1 MCWAQVKPALKYL
14 TDPKYEHDRPK
25 NTHSSTHDK
34 YFKEQIMSKQQ
45 YNLHTKTDYLNRKM
59 FLDPA
64 GPVTIQRFEEVK
76 YKKIADFEATAR
88 GFFWQPEEISLTKD
102 SNDFK
107 DASDAVKHIF
117 TSNLLRQTALDSLQG
132 RGPSQIFMP
141 VISLPEL
148 EALVYNWT
156 FFETNIHSKSYSHI
170 IRNIYNV
177 PKDVFNTIHDTKEIV
192 DMASSVGDYYEALH
206 MVNCRKQMGETV
218 TEHEHVRAI
227 WMALHASYALE
238 AFRFMVSF
246 ATSLAMV
253 ENRIFIG
260 NGNIIS
266 LILQDELLHKGW
278 TAYLINQVIKEDP
291 RFLVA
296 KEECEQEVYQLYMDV
311 IREEKAWADYLFNK
325 GPVIGLNANILKD
338 FVDYTAV
345 GALKDIGIKYQGI
358 APKSTPIPWFNK
370 HTDTSKKQTALQ
382 ENESTNYVIGVM
394 SEGIDYDALPAL

>member
-1 MCWAQVKPALKYL
+1 
-14 TDPKYEHDRPK
+14 
-25 NTHSSTHDK
+25 
-34 YFKEQIMSKQQ
+34 MSIAQ

-76 YKKIADFEATAR
+76 YKKIADYEATAR
-88 GFFWQPEEISLTKD
+88 GFFWQPEEVSLTKD

-107 DASDAVKHIF
+107 DASETVRHIF

-141 VISLPEL
+141 VVSLPEM
-148 EALVYNWT
+148 EALIYNWT

-177 PKDVFNTIHDTKEIV
+177 PKDVFNTIHDTQQII
-192 DMASSVGDYYEALH
+192 DMASSVGKYYDDLH
-206 MVNCRKQMGETV
+206 RINCAKELGQPVEEV
-218 TEHEHVRAI
+218 EHVRAI

-253 ENRIFIG
+253 ENKIFMG

-266 LILQDELLHKGW
+266 LILQDEILHKEW
-278 TAYLINQVIKEDP
+278 TAYIINQVVKEDP
-291 RFLVA
+291 RFA
-296 KEECEQEVYQLYMDV
+296 AIKAECEAEVYELYLDV
-311 IREEKAWADYLFNK
+311 IREEKGWADYLFNR

-338 FVDYTAV
+338 FVDYTAM
-345 GALKDIGIKYQGI
+345 GALKEIGIKYQEP
-358 APKSTPIPWFNK
+358 APRSTPIPWFNK
-370 HTDTSKKQTALQ
+370 HVNTSNKQTALQ
-382 ENESTNYVIGVM
+382 ESESTNYVIGVM
-394 SEGIDYDALPAL
+394 SDQLDYDQLPVL

>member
-1 MCWAQVKPALKYL
+1 MVAEKVLEYKVK
-14 TDPKYEHDRPK
+14 
-25 NTHSSTHDK
+25 
-34 YFKEQIMSKQQ
+34 MSKQQ
-45 YNLHTKTDYLNRKM
+45 YNLNTKTDYLNRKM

-192 DMASSVGDYYEALH
+192 DMASSVGNYYEALH
-206 MVNCRKQMGETV
+206 IVNCRKQLGETI
-218 TEHEHVRAI
+218 TEKEHIRAI

-238 AFRFMVSF
+238 AFRFKVSF

-311 IREEKAWADYLFNK
+311 IREEKAWAEYLFNK

-338 FVDYTAV
+338 FVDFTAV

>member
-1 MCWAQVKPALKYL
+1 
-14 TDPKYEHDRPK
+14 
-25 NTHSSTHDK
+25 
-34 YFKEQIMSKQQ
+34 MSQAQ
-45 YNLHTKTDYLNRKM
+45 YNLATKTDYLHRKM

-76 YKKIADFEATAR
+76 YNKLAKYEQEAR
-88 GFFWQPEEISLTKD
+88 GFFWVPEEISLSKD
-102 SNDFK
+102 ANDFK
-107 DASDAVKHIF
+107 EASDTVKHIF

-132 RGPSQIFMP
+132 RGPAQVFTP
-141 VISLPEL
+141 VVGIPEL
-148 EALVYNWT
+148 EALMYNWS
-156 FFETNIHSKSYSHI
+156 FFETNIHSRSYSHI

-192 DMASSVGDYYEALH
+192 DMASSVGKYYDELH
-206 MVNCRKQMGETV
+206 RINCHKELSSEMTGMVLEQ
-218 TEHEHVRAI
+218 EHIKAI
-227 WMALHASYALE
+227 WLALNASYALE

-266 LILQDELLHKGW
+266 LILQDEILHKDW
-278 TAYLINQVIKEDP
+278 TAWIINQVVKEDP
-291 RFLVA
+291 RFATA
-296 KEECEQEVYQLYMDV
+296 KAECEAEVYQMYLDV
-311 IREEKAWADYLFNK
+311 IREEKAWADYLFQK

-345 GALKDIGIKYQGI
+345 GALKEIGVKYLEP
-358 APKSTPIPWFNK
+358 APRSTPIPWFMK
-370 HTDTSKKQTALQ
+370 HVDTSKKQTALQ

-394 SEGIDYDALPAL
+394 SDQLDYDELPNL

>member
-1 MCWAQVKPALKYL
+1 
-14 TDPKYEHDRPK
+14 
-25 NTHSSTHDK
+25 
-34 YFKEQIMSKQQ
+34 MSKQQ
-45 YNLHTKTDYLNRKM
+45 YNLTTKTDYVNRKM

-88 GFFWQPEEISLTKD
+88 GFFWQPEEVSLTKD

-107 DASDAVKHIF
+107 EASDAVKHIF

-177 PKDVFNTIHDTKEIV
+177 PKEVFNTIHDTKEIV
-192 DMASSVGDYYEALH
+192 DMASSVGNYYEALH
-206 MVNCRKQMGETV
+206 IINCRKQMGETV
-218 TEHEHVRAI
+218 TEHEHIRAI
-227 WMALHASYALE
+227 WMALNASYALE

-253 ENRIFIG
+253 ENKIFIG

-278 TAYLINQVIKEDP
+278 TAYLINQVVKEDN
-291 RFLVA
+291 RFAQA
-296 KEECEQEVYQLYMDV
+296 KHECEAEVMAMYMDV
-311 IREEKAWADYLFNK
+311 IREEKAWAEYLFK
-325 GPVIGLNANILKD
+325 MGPVIGLNANILKE
-338 FVDYTAV
+338 FVDYTAAD
-345 GALKDIGIKYQGI
+345 ALKQIGLKYSHP
-358 APKSTPIPWFNK
+358 APRSTPIPWFNK
-370 HTDTSKKQTALQ
+370 HVDTSKKQTALQ
-382 ENESTNYVIGVM
+382 ENESTNYVIGIM
-394 SEGIDYDALPAL
+394 SESLDHDALPAL

>member
-1 MCWAQVKPALKYL
+1 
-14 TDPKYEHDRPK
+14 
-25 NTHSSTHDK
+25 
-34 YFKEQIMSKQQ
+34 MSKAQ
-45 YNLHTKTDYLNRKM
+45 YNLNTKTDYLNRKM

-76 YKKIADFEATAR
+76 YNKIADFEKTAR
-88 GFFWQPEEISLTKD
+88 GFFWVPEEISLSKD
-102 SNDFK
+102 ANDFK
-107 DASDAVKHIF
+107 DASEAVKHIF

-132 RGPSQIFMP
+132 RAPSQVFMP
-141 VISLPEL
+141 VVSLPEL
-148 EALVYNWT
+148 EALIYNWT
-156 FFETNIHSKSYSHI
+156 FFETNIHSRSYSHI

-177 PKDVFNTIHDTKEIV
+177 PKEVFNTIHDTKEIV
-192 DMASSVGDYYEALH
+192 DMASSVGNYYDALH
-206 MVNCRKQMGETV
+206 KVNCRKELGLEV
-218 TEHEHVRAI
+218 SETEHVKAV

-253 ENRIFIG
+253 ENKIFIG

-278 TAYLINQVIKEDP
+278 TAFLINQVVKEDP
-291 RFLVA
+291 RFA
-296 KEECEQEVYQLYMDV
+296 AIKAECEQEVYQLYMDV
-311 IREEKAWADYLFNK
+311 IKEEKDWADYLFK
-325 GPVIGLNANILKD
+325 LGPVIGLNANILKE

-345 GALKDIGIKYQGI
+345 GALKDIGIKYNNP

-370 HTDTSKKQTALQ
+370 HSDTSKKQTALQ

-394 SEGIDYDALPAL
+394 SDAIDYDELPAL

>member
-1 MCWAQVKPALKYL
+1 
-14 TDPKYEHDRPK
+14 
-25 NTHSSTHDK
+25 
-34 YFKEQIMSKQQ
+34 MSKAQ
-45 YNLHTKTDYLNRKM
+45 YNLNTKTDYLNRKM

-76 YKKIADFEATAR
+76 YNKIANFETTAR
-88 GFFWQPEEISLTKD
+88 GFFWVPEEISLTKD
-102 SNDFK
+102 AGDFK

-132 RGPSQIFMP
+132 RAPSQVFTP
-141 VISLPEL
+141 VVSLPEL
-148 EALVYNWT
+148 EALIYNWT
-156 FFETNIHSKSYSHI
+156 FFETNIHSRSYSHI

-177 PKDVFNTIHDTKEIV
+177 PKEVFNTIHDTQAIV
-192 DMASSVGDYYEALH
+192 DMASSVGNYYDALH
-206 MVNCRKQMGETV
+206 VINCRKEAGEAV
-218 TEHEHVRAI
+218 TEKEHIKAI

-253 ENRIFIG
+253 ENKIFIG

-278 TAYLINQVIKEDP
+278 TAFLINQVVKEDP
-291 RFLVA
+291 RFAEV
-296 KEECEQEVYQLYMDV
+296 KTECEAEVYQLYTDV
-311 IREEKAWADYLFNK
+311 IREEKAWADYLFQK

-345 GALKDIGIKYQGI
+345 GALKDIGIKYQSH

-370 HTDTSKKQTALQ
+370 HSDTSKKQSALQ
-382 ENESTNYVIGVM
+382 ETESTNYVIGVM
-394 SEGIDYDALPAL
+394 GEGIDYDQLPAL

>member
-1 MCWAQVKPALKYL
+1 
-14 TDPKYEHDRPK
+14 
-25 NTHSSTHDK
+25 
-34 YFKEQIMSKQQ
+34 MSKAQ
-45 YNLHTKTDYLNRKM
+45 YNLNLKTDYLNRKM

-102 SNDFK
+102 SSDFK

-141 VISLPEL
+141 VVSLPEL

-192 DMASSVGDYYEALH
+192 DMASSVGNYYEALH
-206 MVNCRKQMGETV
+206 VINCRKQLGETIPEK
-218 TEHEHVRAI
+218 EHIKAI

-253 ENRIFIG
+253 ENKIFIG

-278 TAYLINQVIKEDP
+278 TAYLINQVVKEDS
-291 RFLVA
+291 RFAAV
-296 KEECEQEVYQLYMDV
+296 KTECEAEVYALYADV
-311 IREEKAWADYLFNK
+311 IREEKDWATYLFK
-325 GPVIGLNANILKD
+325 MGPVIGLNANILKE
-338 FVDYTAV
+338 FVDYTALN
-345 GALKDIGIKYQGI
+345 ALKDIGIRYTEP
-358 APKSTPIPWFNK
+358 APKSNPIPWFMK
-370 HTDTSKKQTALQ
+370 HSDTHKKQTALQ

-394 SEGIDYDALPAL
+394 SESVDYDSLPNI

>member
-1 MCWAQVKPALKYL
+1 
-14 TDPKYEHDRPK
+14 
-25 NTHSSTHDK
+25 
-34 YFKEQIMSKQQ
+34 MSQAQ
-45 YNLHTKTDYLNRKM
+45 YNLKTKTDYLHRKM

-76 YKKIADFEATAR
+76 YNKLTKFEAEAR
-88 GFFWQPEEISLTKD
+88 GFFWVPEEISLTKD
-102 SNDFK
+102 ANDFK
-107 DASDAVKHIF
+107 EASDTVRHIF

-132 RGPSQIFMP
+132 RGPSQIFTP

-177 PKDVFNTIHDTKEIV
+177 PKDVFNTIHDTREIV

-206 MVNCRKQMGETV
+206 VVNCRKQLGETV
-218 TEHEHVRAI
+218 TEKEHVRAI

-253 ENRIFIG
+253 ENKIFIG
-260 NGNIIS
+260 NGNIIQ

-278 TAYLINQVIKEDP
+278 TAYLINQVVKEDP
-291 RFLVA
+291 RFAEA
-296 KEECEQEVYQLYMDV
+296 KQECEQEVYQLYMDV

-345 GALKDIGIKYQGI
+345 GALKDIGLKYNNT
-358 APKSTPIPWFNK
+358 APKTTPIPWFNK

-382 ENESTNYVIGVM
+382 ENESTNYVIGAM
-394 SEGIDYDALPAL
+394 SESLDYEALPNF

>member
-1 MCWAQVKPALKYL
+1 
-14 TDPKYEHDRPK
+14 
-25 NTHSSTHDK
+25 
-34 YFKEQIMSKQQ
+34 MSKQQ
-45 YNLHTKTDYLNRKM
+45 YNLNTRTDYLNRKL
-59 FLDPA
+59 FLDPE

-76 YKKIADFEATAR
+76 YKKIADFETTAR
-88 GFFWQPEEISLTKD
+88 GFFWVPEEISLSKD
-102 SNDFK
+102 ANDFK

-132 RGPSQIFMP
+132 RAPSQIFTP
-141 VISLPEL
+141 VCSLPEL
-148 EALVYNWT
+148 EALIYNWT
-156 FFETNIHSKSYSHI
+156 FFETNIHSRSYSHI

-192 DMASSVGDYYEALH
+192 EMASSVGNYYDDLH
-206 MVNCRKQMGETV
+206 KINCRKELGEAV
-218 TEHEHVRAI
+218 TEKEHIKAI

-253 ENRIFIG
+253 ENKIFIG

-278 TAYLINQVIKEDP
+278 TAYLINQVIKEDN
-291 RFLVA
+291 RFAQA
-296 KEECEQEVYQLYMDV
+296 KQECEQEVYQLYLDV
-311 IREEKAWADYLFNK
+311 IREEKEWADYLFNR
-325 GPVIGLNANILKD
+325 GPVIGLNPNILKD
-338 FVDYTAV
+338 FVDYTAKN
-345 GALKDIGIKYQGI
+345 ALHDIGIKYNNS

-370 HTDTSKKQTALQ
+370 HSDTSKKQTALQ

-394 SEGIDYDALPAL
+394 TDNIIYDELPNI